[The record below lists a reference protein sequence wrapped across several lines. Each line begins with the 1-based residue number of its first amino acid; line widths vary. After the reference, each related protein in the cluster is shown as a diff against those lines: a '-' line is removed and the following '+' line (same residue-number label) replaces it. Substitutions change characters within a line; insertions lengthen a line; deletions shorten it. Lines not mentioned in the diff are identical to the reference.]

1 MHEPT
6 IGPLLRAYRKDAHAS
21 QGQLAAWLSDRAGR
35 PVTRNEVSRWEG
47 ESRLPTPFWQKHL
60 AAALDA
66 DADALRRA
74 VDRAKTKRRLLQC
87 ENHQPE
93 GGDVQRRAFLGAM
106 AGLAASAS
114 WPVLPQPKPGQRL
127 GSSDIQRLLNETARL
142 RRLDNY
148 FGGADT
154 YKLYATVLKETQ
166 DLVRNASF
174 SSETE
179 RNCKAV
185 IAERAQLA
193 GWAAFDAGLHAEA
206 TEHYEISFEA
216 AKEAGHPALAGNALA
231 FLAYQKVTFKK
242 PSVAMAVASYE
253 TAKQHATPRV
263 RALLLERMAWTH
275 AVAGQP
281 NEAERALAA
290 AAETVHLA
298 SDRPEPDWVFWVNE
312 DEIKIMT
319 GRCWTQLRRPL
330 RAVPILE
337 DVLGRFD
344 DTHARDKAIY
354 LTSLAHAYLDAGEIE
369 QSASITQQAID
380 LAAGVGSVR
389 PIERITKVT
398 SRLRPHRSLTAVS
411 GVLDA
416 AKALPTAR

>member
-6 IGPLLRAYRKDAHAS
+6 IGPLLRAYRTEARVS
-21 QGQLAAWLSDRAGR
+21 QGQLAARLSDRAGR
-35 PVTRNEVSRWEG
+35 AVTRNEVSRWES

-66 DADALRRA
+66 DPTSLRRA
-74 VDRAKTKRRLLQC
+74 VDRAKTNRRLLEC
-87 ENHQPE
+87 GDNQPE

-106 AGLAASAS
+106 AGLAASLPALS
-114 WPVLPQPKPGQRL
+114 HPVTGQRL
-127 GSSDIQRLLNETARL
+127 GGSDVQRLLNETARL

-154 YKLYATVLKETQ
+154 YQLYASVLEETQ
-166 DLVRNASF
+166 AFVRNASF

-179 RNCKAV
+179 RDCKAV

-193 GWAAFDAGLHAEA
+193 GWAAFDAGLHTEA
-206 TEHYEISFEA
+206 TDHYETSFDA
-216 AKEAGHPALAGNALA
+216 AKEAGHAALAGNALA
-231 FLAYQKVTFKK
+231 FLAYQQLTFQK

-253 TAKQHATPRV
+253 TAKKHATPRV

-290 AAETVHLA
+290 AAEVIHLT

-337 DVLGRFD
+337 DALSRFD
-344 DTHARDKAIY
+344 NTHARDKAIY
-354 LTSLAHAYLDAGEIE
+354 LTSLAHSYLDAGEIE
-369 QSASITQQAID
+369 QSASITLQAID

-389 PIERITKVT
+389 PVERIAKVT
-398 SRLRPHRSLTAVS
+398 RRLQPHRSLSSVS
-411 GVLDA
+411 CVLEA
-416 AKALPTAR
+416 AATLPTAR